1 MLFRAQALGGRNAL
15 IRDVLVW
22 LATKVGKGPG
32 EYDPSWSEAL
42 ASTLNVWGLLEGTHV
57 LSLMLFAGTIF
68 LVDFRLLGWG
78 FKKTPVS
85 VISDRV
91 LPLTVFGFV
100 LMVLT
105 GLALFYAKP
114 LLYYHNLWFRLKL
127 IFLAV
132 AAINILI
139 FHYRVQRDR
148 ERWDTDAS
156 PPAKAKISAGVSIA
170 SWVLVIMFGRFIAY
184 DWYECGKPLPHWANV
199 AQECAI
205 SERGAI
211 DLTEMAQ

>member
-1 MLFRAQALGGRNAL
+1 M
-15 IRDVLVW
+15 IRDAVVW
-22 LATKVGKGPG
+22 LSQLGKGPG
-32 EYDPSWSEAL
+32 QYDPSWSEQL
-42 ASTLNVWGLLEGTHV
+42 ASTLNFWGLLEGTHV

-78 FKKTPVS
+78 FRRTPVS

-100 LMVLT
+100 LMVVT
-105 GLALFYAKP
+105 GVALFYAKP

-127 IFLAV
+127 VFLVV
-132 AAINILI
+132 ASINILV
-139 FHYRVQRDR
+139 FHFRVQRNRDA
-148 ERWDTDAS
+148 WDIAAS
-156 PPAKAKISAGVSIA
+156 PPAAAKASAWISLSAWI
-170 SWVLVIMFGRFIAY
+170 LVITFGRFIAY

-199 AQECAI
+199 AQACAA

-211 DLTEMAQ
+211 DLEEAGQ

>member
-1 MLFRAQALGGRNAL
+1 MLGGEIQVL
-15 IRDVLVW
+15 RDFLVW
-22 LATKVGKGPG
+22 MATKVGKGPG
-32 EYDPSWSEAL
+32 EYDPSWSEGL

-91 LPLTVFGFV
+91 LPLTIFGFA
-100 LMVLT
+100 LMVVT
-105 GLALFYAKP
+105 GVALFYAKP

-132 AAINILI
+132 AVVNIFI
-139 FHYRVQRDR
+139 FHYRVQKDRDA
-148 ERWDTDAS
+148 WDTAPR
-156 PPAKAKISAGVSIA
+156 PPAKARISAAVSILA
-170 SWVLVIMFGRFIAY
+170 WVSVITFGRFIAY
-184 DWYECGKPLPHWANV
+184 DWYECGKPLPHWANL
-199 AQECAI
+199 AQECAV

-211 DLTEMAQ
+211 DLTEMAK

>member
-1 MLFRAQALGGRNAL
+1 M
-15 IRDVLVW
+15 IRDFLVW
-22 LATKVGKGPG
+22 LATQVGKGPG

-78 FKKTPVS
+78 FRKTPVS

-91 LPLTVFGFV
+91 LPLTMFGFA
-100 LMVLT
+100 LMVVT
-105 GLALFYAKP
+105 GVLLFYAKP

-127 IFLAV
+127 IFLAI
-132 AAINILI
+132 AAINIFI
-139 FHYRVQRDR
+139 FHFRVQKDRDA
-148 ERWDTDAS
+148 WDLDEK
-156 PPAKAKISAGVSIA
+156 PPAKARLSATVSIL
-170 SWVLVIMFGRFIAY
+170 SWILVITFGRFIAY
-184 DWYECGKPLPHWANV
+184 DWFECGKPLPHWANA

-211 DLTEMAQ
+211 DLTEMTK

>member
-1 MLFRAQALGGRNAL
+1 M

-22 LATKVGKGPG
+22 LATRLGKGPG
-32 EYDPSWSEAL
+32 EYDMSWSETL

-68 LVDFRLLGWG
+68 LVDIRLLGWG
-78 FKKTPVS
+78 FRRTPVS
-85 VISDRV
+85 VMSDRV
-91 LPLTVFGFV
+91 LPLTIFGFG
-100 LMVLT
+100 LMIVT

-127 IFLAV
+127 VFLAV
-132 AAINILI
+132 AALNILI
-139 FHYRVQRDR
+139 FHYRVQKDRDR
-148 ERWDTDAS
+148 WDADPK
-156 PPAKAKISAGVSIA
+156 PPAKARISAAVSILA
-170 SWVLVIMFGRFIAY
+170 WVSVITFGRFIAY

-199 AQECAI
+199 VQECAV

-211 DLTEMAQ
+211 DLTEMAK

>member
-1 MLFRAQALGGRNAL
+1 VL
-15 IRDVLVW
+15 RDFLVW
-22 LATKVGKGPG
+22 MATKVGKGPG
-32 EYDPSWSEAL
+32 EYDPSWSETL

-57 LSLMLFAGTIF
+57 LALMLFAGTIF
-68 LVDFRLLGWG
+68 LVDFRLLGIG

-91 LPLTVFGFV
+91 LPLTVFGFA
-100 LMVLT
+100 LMVVT
-105 GLALFYAKP
+105 GVALFYAKP

-132 AAINILI
+132 AVVNIFI
-139 FHYRVQRDR
+139 FHFKVQNNRD
-148 ERWDTDAS
+148 EWDTAVT
-156 PPAKAKISAGVSIA
+156 PPTKARISAAVSILA
-170 SWVLVIMFGRFIAY
+170 WVTVITFGRFIAY
-184 DWYECGKPLPHWANV
+184 DWYECGKPLPHWANL

-211 DLTEMAQ
+211 DLTEMAK